1 MTAWAGDVARK
12 LPGVRRAGLQSP
24 ESLRQRKPGRA
35 DTGVGA
41 GPRAGSVLE
50 AGWGRS
56 VEDGQEEQ
64 GEVGSQE
71 GLLWPWGKPVWE
83 KGTEGTVCRAAS
95 RVSDSGNRTKWFWA

>member
-1 MTAWAGDVARK
+1 M
-12 LPGVRRAGLQSP
+12 
-24 ESLRQRKPGRA
+24 
-35 DTGVGA
+35 
-41 GPRAGSVLE
+41 
-50 AGWGRS
+50 
-56 VEDGQEEQ
+56 EDGQEEQ